1 MTNTINHFKCLKSA
15 IIKLLQFPCPDPS
28 RVGRSGKTSFRVLTL
43 KDKLLRPPRHS
54 GQQNRYSHI

>member
-28 RVGRSGKTSFRVLTL
+28 RVGRSGKTSFRVLT
-43 KDKLLRPPRHS
+43 PGEEHPRRHQ
-54 GQQNRYSHI
+54 GKEEDV